1 LALQNAL
8 QWKEKKKF
16 ERLIDWMQAGGAYTE
31 KLDLR
36 YYAENFR
43 GVHAAS
49 DIKAGETILFV
60 PFNLIF
66 TLEAA

>member
-1 LALQNAL
+1 
-8 QWKEKKKF
+8 
-16 ERLIDWMQAGGAYTE
+16 MQAGGAYTE

-43 GVHAAS
+43 GVHAAN